1 MLKPIISLLNRL
13 SFSGKFLLTV
23 GVTLIPILY
32 LLFMAIPTLVQ
43 AHATADREAK
53 GISFLQAMQPALI
66 ATQKHRG
73 LSNAWLSGD
82 AAAEP
87 KARKAAA
94 DMQAALAALNV
105 RAEENANAFG
115 EAEGIKAIGEQWAPL
130 ATQGADTPAP
140 RSFAA
145 HTKLV
150 DHILDL
156 AQDMAFRSGL
166 TLDPEAD
173 SYYLQDSIVNQAWPL
188 IELLGK
194 TRGKTA
200 GILARKAIT
209 PDEKAQVTA
218 LTAQIQVYAKNLANN
233 LAHAMEVN
241 PVLRERLAPLSE
253 AMQEEVRRGVELTLS
268 EAVAEGFTLPST
280 EYFTAATRPI
290 DAAIQ
295 FTDAATKALTHLLEG
310 RKQANREH
318 MVFSIA
324 LTLVMLALTGY
335 IVLGMHAGILQ
346 AVREVNLTSTAL
358 AAGDLSRPAR
368 VVSQDEL
375 GRIAADV
382 NRARE
387 ALAHLIQSAKDAA
400 EQVDIAS
407 HEVAA
412 GSNLIAQATTRQSEA
427 ISSAAASVEELTVS
441 VSQTADQTQEANATA
456 DEAGRMSDQ
465 GQNVA
470 NEASREMIVIAQAV
484 RDAARQIEGL
494 SVRADE
500 ISGIVQVIKDIA
512 DQTNLLALNAA
523 IEAARAGEQGRGF
536 AVVADEVR
544 KLAERTSGATT
555 QITGMISA
563 IQQETRQ
570 AVTNMDAS
578 SQRAEAGE
586 RSVGETA
593 RVLTDIHGAAE
604 LVREKVDEIAS
615 ASREQR
621 IASTEIAQNVER
633 IAQMVE
639 ENSASSEQV
648 STTAA
653 HLGDLAARLKSEL
666 DQFRV

>member
-1 MLKPIISLLNRL
+1 MLKPIIALLNRL

-23 GVTLIPILY
+23 GIALIPILY
-32 LLFMAIPTLVQ
+32 LLAMAIPNLIQ
-43 AHATADREAK
+43 AYAIADREVK
-53 GISFLQAMQPALI
+53 GISFLQTMQPALI

-87 KARKAAA
+87 KVRKAAA
-94 DMQAALAALNV
+94 DMQAALVALNA
-105 RAEENANAFG
+105 RAAENVNAFG
-115 EAEGIKAIGEQWAPL
+115 EAEGIKTIGEQWSPL
-130 ATQGADTPAP
+130 AAQGADTPAP
-140 RSFAA
+140 QSFAT

-173 SYYLQDSIVNQAWPL
+173 SFYLQDSIVNQAWPL

-218 LTAQIQVYAKNLANN
+218 LTAQIRVYAKNLANN
-233 LAHAMEVN
+233 LAYAMEVN
-241 PVLRERLAPLSE
+241 PSLRERLAPLSE
-253 AMQEEVRRGVELTLS
+253 AMQEEVRRGVELTMS

-280 EYFTAATRPI
+280 EYFAAATRPI

-295 FTDAATKALTHLLEG
+295 FTDVATKALTHILEG
-310 RKQANREH
+310 RKQSNREH

-324 LTLVMLALTGY
+324 LTLVMLGLTGY

-346 AVREVNLTSTAL
+346 AVGEVNLTSTAL

-368 VVSQDEL
+368 VASRDEL
-375 GRIAADV
+375 GRIATDV

-387 ALAHLIQSAKDAA
+387 ALAQLIQSAKDAA
-400 EQVDIAS
+400 DQVDIAS

-441 VSQTADQTQEANATA
+441 VSHTADQTQDANATA

-465 GQNVA
+465 GQSVA

-494 SVRADE
+494 NVRADE

-578 SQRAEAGE
+578 SQRAEVGE

-666 DQFRV
+666 DQFKV